1 MLCTESKN
9 GWTVFASHPED
20 CSKFFICHGLRAF
33 PIDCA
38 AGTLFDKNLKIC
50 NHAYLVDCK
59 KEPLKTTTETI
70 KITKET
76 SKTTTELTTTATEST
91 TTTTDPTTTTTKSAM
106 TIAKATTTITQPTTT
121 FTESTTTT
129 TVSTTTTTDPTTTTT
144 KSAMTIAEPT
154 TTTTEPTTTMTESTT
169 TITKPTTNNTE
180 PTETIETTGPL
191 PPCKLDIRFDYP
203 ESDITFDTEKCEP
216 TTTTTTESTMTT
228 TKSTAATKEPT
239 TTTIAKTTVTEKA
252 KIEFQEQS
260 LPPCP
265 DESLEASLD
274 SNDYDNDSVP
284 TSWVRQGIM
293 PLPGIT
299 CKANKL
305 PPCPKEDSFDLRSGQ
320 IHAKIQVIRCHENGK
335 IMTLMVGDILSKAIS
350 NFVAEMKI
358 SIPDEVIVDIE
369 TVTGLAEPKINV
381 GLSSIEGTISASVK
395 LRGDSKQTVKFQVS
409 VPKLLGLIPSI
420 NNEALSEIITEKLK
434 TISENIAFL
443 EKLAAEDMTKISL
456 SEIITNAVILNIK
469 QGKSSESTEKL
480 KFNIEFQ
487 ENIEYPEVEIKAGTP
502 ETETNSGEVEDVSE
516 IPCQCQSYKT
526 CAWSKKLVK
535 MASGVEKSSPAWTS
549 YKVFIQDKQCDFEK
563 QNVYCCGK
571 NGTYPTSDELLKLK
585 GGNAGERVKP
595 KERQINVRVP
605 GKNQTIKF
613 QVDVPRKCFDESSSN
628 PKTPSSCIDFS
639 IDNLS
644 LVDIIKMK
652 LEEALV
658 SKSLLDNL
666 ANQETKQVTL
676 AEVIANSV
684 AIYLGQNQET
694 DANKLDIQIDTMTG
708 QKFPEIVIK
717 QGGSENELLSDVKI
731 PGAIKVNLTFQVQI
745 PKIPENIDQLVSDIT
760 NTFSEMADNSNTYF
774 DNRNNLLASVFR
786 EEELLDK
793 MKTPLPP
800 CEIDIRSGLLELDNC
815 DPNLPN
821 LLANQRDSEK
831 IDYNNIDN
839 PVIPVFV
846 KELGT
851 DDEINT
857 TKPPCVDIRSL
868 WSELD
873 NCDPNLPNSFEDFDS
888 EIFGDYRENLLPPLV
903 SMNAELDET
912 FQEEDSFAEDLSK
925 VDYYAYEYLIN

>member
-1 MLCTESKN
+1 
-9 GWTVFASHPED
+9 
-20 CSKFFICHGLRAF
+20 
-33 PIDCA
+33 
-38 AGTLFDKNLKIC
+38 
-50 NHAYLVDCK
+50 
-59 KEPLKTTTETI
+59 
-70 KITKET
+70 
-76 SKTTTELTTTATEST
+76 
-91 TTTTDPTTTTTKSAM
+91 
-106 TIAKATTTITQPTTT
+106 
-121 FTESTTTT
+121 
-129 TVSTTTTTDPTTTTT
+129 
-144 KSAMTIAEPT
+144 
-154 TTTTEPTTTMTESTT
+154 
-169 TITKPTTNNTE
+169 
-180 PTETIETTGPL
+180 
-191 PPCKLDIRFDYP
+191 
-203 ESDITFDTEKCEP
+203 
-216 TTTTTTESTMTT
+216 
-228 TKSTAATKEPT
+228 
-239 TTTIAKTTVTEKA
+239 
-252 KIEFQEQS
+252 
-260 LPPCP
+260 
-265 DESLEASLD
+265 
-274 SNDYDNDSVP
+274 
-284 TSWVRQGIM
+284 
-293 PLPGIT
+293 
-299 CKANKL
+299 
-305 PPCPKEDSFDLRSGQ
+305 
-320 IHAKIQVIRCHENGK
+320 
-335 IMTLMVGDILSKAIS
+335 
-350 NFVAEMKI
+350 MK
-358 SIPDEVIVDIE
+358 
-369 TVTGLAEPKINV
+369 
-381 GLSSIEGTISASVK
+381 
-395 LRGDSKQTVKFQVS
+395 
-409 VPKLLGLIPSI
+409 
-420 NNEALSEIITEKLK
+420 
-434 TISENIAFL
+434 
-443 EKLAAEDMTKISL
+443 KISL

-516 IPCQCQSYKT
+516 ISCQCQSFKT

-585 GGNAGERVKP
+585 GGNA
-595 KERQINVRVP
+595 KESQINVRVP

-613 QVDVPRKCFDESSSN
+613 QVDVPRRCVNESSSN
-628 PKTPSSCIDFS
+628 PKTLSIC

-644 LVDIIKMK
+644 LFDIIQMK

-658 SKSLLDNL
+658 SKSILDNL

-717 QGGSENELLSDVKI
+717 QGGSGNELLSDVKI
-731 PGAIKVNLTFQVQI
+731 PGAIKINLTFQVQI

-821 LLANQRDSEK
+821 LLANERDFEK

-839 PVIPVFV
+839 PMIPVLV
-846 KELGT
+846 EELRK
-851 DDEINT
+851 DEINT
-857 TKPPCVDIRSL
+857 TKPPCVDITSL

-873 NCDPNLPNSFEDFDS
+873 NCDPNLPNSAEAFDS
-888 EIFGDYRENLLPPLV
+888 EIFGDYRENLLQPLV
-903 SMNAELDET
+903 SMNVELDET
-912 FQEEDSFAEDLSK
+912 FQEEASFAEDLSK
-925 VDYYAYEYLIN
+925 VD

>member
-70 KITKET
+70 KMTKET

-121 FTESTTTT
+121 TTESTTTT

-154 TTTTEPTTTMTESTT
+154 TTTTEPTTTMTESST

-239 TTTIAKTTVTEKA
+239 TTTIAKTTVTDKA

-335 IMTLMVGDILSKAIS
+335 TMTLMVGDILSKAIS

-395 LRGDSKQTVKFQVS
+395 LQGDSKQIVKFQVS
-409 VPKLLGLIPSI
+409 IPKLSGVIPSI

-443 EKLAAEDMTKISL
+443 KKLAAEDMKKISL

-502 ETETNSGEVEDVSE
+502 GTEKNSGEVEDVSE

-585 GGNAGERVKP
+585 GENAGERVRP

-613 QVDVPRKCFDESSSN
+613 QVDVPRRCVNESSSN
-628 PKTPSSCIDFS
+628 PKTLSIC

-644 LVDIIKMK
+644 LFDIIKMK

-658 SKSLLDNL
+658 SKSILDNL

-717 QGGSENELLSDVKI
+717 QGGSGNELISVVKF
-731 PGAIKVNLTFQVQI
+731 PGAVKVNLTFQVQI
-745 PKIPENIDQLVSDIT
+745 PKIPENMDQLVSDIT
-760 NTFSEMADNSNTYF
+760 KSFDTFSEMEDDSKTIF

-786 EEELLDK
+786 EEELLDE

-839 PVIPVFV
+839 HVIPVLV
-846 KELGT
+846 EELIT
-851 DDEINT
+851 LDDINT
-857 TKPPCVDIRSL
+857 TKPPCVDIRSAV
-868 WSELD
+868 SELD
-873 NCDPNLPNSFEDFDS
+873 NCDPNLLNSIEDLNS
-888 EIFGDYRENLLPPLV
+888 EIFGDYKDNLLLPLV
-903 SMNAELDET
+903 SMKAELDET
-912 FQEEDSFAEDLSK
+912 FQEEASFAEDLSK
-925 VDYYAYEYLIN
+925 VDYYAYEYLIE

>member
-1 MLCTESKN
+1 M
-9 GWTVFASHPED
+9 
-20 CSKFFICHGLRAF
+20 
-33 PIDCA
+33 
-38 AGTLFDKNLKIC
+38 
-50 NHAYLVDCK
+50 
-59 KEPLKTTTETI
+59 
-70 KITKET
+70 
-76 SKTTTELTTTATEST
+76 
-91 TTTTDPTTTTTKSAM
+91 TTTKS
-106 TIAKATTTITQPTTT
+106 TTAI
-121 FTESTTTT
+121 
-129 TVSTTTTTDPTTTTT
+129 
-144 KSAMTIAEPT
+144 K
-154 TTTTEPTTTMTESTT
+154 
-169 TITKPTTNNTE
+169 
-180 PTETIETTGPL
+180 
-191 PPCKLDIRFDYP
+191 
-203 ESDITFDTEKCEP
+203 EP
-216 TTTTTTESTMTT
+216 TTTTTTI
-228 TKSTAATKEPT
+228 T
-239 TTTIAKTTVTEKA
+239 TTTTTVTKKA

-299 CKANKL
+299 CKANNL

-350 NFVAEMKI
+350 NFVAETKI
-358 SIPDEVIVDIE
+358 TIPDEVIVDIE

-381 GLSSIEGTISASVK
+381 EPSSIEGTISASVK
-395 LRGDSKQTVKFQVS
+395 LQGDSKQIVKFKVS
-409 VPKLLGLIPSI
+409 VLKLSGLIPSI

-443 EKLAAEDMTKISL
+443 EKLAAEDMKKISL

-469 QGKSSESTEKL
+469 QGKSSKTTEKL

-502 ETETNSGEVEDVSE
+502 ETETNFGEVEDVSE

-535 MASGVEKSSPAWTS
+535 MASDVEKSSPAWIS
-549 YKVFIQDKQCDFEK
+549 HKVFIQDKICDFEK

-585 GGNAGERVKP
+585 GGNAGERVRP
-595 KERQINVRVP
+595 KESQINVRVP

-613 QVDVPRKCFDESSSN
+613 QVDVPRKCFHESSSN
-628 PKTPSSCIDFS
+628 PKTQSSCIDFS

-644 LVDIIKMK
+644 LFDIIKMK

-694 DANKLDIQIDTMTG
+694 DANKLDIQIDTVKG

-717 QGGSENELLSDVKI
+717 PGSSVDELLSIVKF
-731 PGAIKVNLTFQVQI
+731 PGEIKINLTFHVQI

-760 NTFSEMADNSNTYF
+760 KSFNTVSEMAGNSNSYF
-774 DNRNNLLASVFR
+774 DNRNNLISPVLR
-786 EEELLDK
+786 EEELLDE
-793 MKTPLPP
+793 MKTPLAPS
-800 CEIDIRSGLLELDNC
+800 EKDLRSESLELDNW
-815 DPNLPN
+815 DPNLSN
-821 LLANQRDSEK
+821 SMVNQTET
-831 IDYNNIDN
+831 I
-839 PVIPVFV
+839 
-846 KELGT
+846 
-851 DDEINT
+851 
-857 TKPPCVDIRSL
+857 L
-868 WSELD
+868 WH
-873 NCDPNLPNSFEDFDS
+873 P
-888 EIFGDYRENLLPPLV
+888 Y
-903 SMNAELDET
+903 
-912 FQEEDSFAEDLSK
+912 
-925 VDYYAYEYLIN
+925 

>member
-1 MLCTESKN
+1 
-9 GWTVFASHPED
+9 
-20 CSKFFICHGLRAF
+20 
-33 PIDCA
+33 
-38 AGTLFDKNLKIC
+38 
-50 NHAYLVDCK
+50 
-59 KEPLKTTTETI
+59 
-70 KITKET
+70 
-76 SKTTTELTTTATEST
+76 
-91 TTTTDPTTTTTKSAM
+91 
-106 TIAKATTTITQPTTT
+106 
-121 FTESTTTT
+121 
-129 TVSTTTTTDPTTTTT
+129 
-144 KSAMTIAEPT
+144 
-154 TTTTEPTTTMTESTT
+154 
-169 TITKPTTNNTE
+169 
-180 PTETIETTGPL
+180 
-191 PPCKLDIRFDYP
+191 
-203 ESDITFDTEKCEP
+203 
-216 TTTTTTESTMTT
+216 
-228 TKSTAATKEPT
+228 
-239 TTTIAKTTVTEKA
+239 
-252 KIEFQEQS
+252 
-260 LPPCP
+260 
-265 DESLEASLD
+265 
-274 SNDYDNDSVP
+274 
-284 TSWVRQGIM
+284 
-293 PLPGIT
+293 
-299 CKANKL
+299 
-305 PPCPKEDSFDLRSGQ
+305 
-320 IHAKIQVIRCHENGK
+320 
-335 IMTLMVGDILSKAIS
+335 MTLMVGDILSKAIS

-358 SIPDEVIVDIE
+358 TIPDEVIVDIE

-395 LRGDSKQTVKFQVS
+395 LRGDSKQSVKFQVS

-420 NNEALSEIITEKLK
+420 NNEALSDIITEKLK

-443 EKLAAEDMTKISL
+443 EKLAAEDMKKISL

-469 QGKSSESTEKL
+469 QGKSSKSTEKL

-487 ENIEYPEVEIKAGTP
+487 ENIEYPEVEVKAVTP
-502 ETETNSGEVEDVSE
+502 ETERDSGEEEDISE
-516 IPCQCQSYKT
+516 ISCQCQSFKT
-526 CAWSKKLVK
+526 CPWSKKLVK
-535 MASGVEKSSPAWTS
+535 MASGVEQSSPAWTS
-549 YKVFIQDKQCDFEK
+549 YKVFIQDKLCDFEK

-585 GGNAGERVKP
+585 GGNA
-595 KERQINVRVP
+595 KESQINVRVP

-613 QVDVPRKCFDESSSN
+613 QVDVPRRCFNESTSN
-628 PKTPSSCIDFS
+628 PKTPSSCID
-639 IDNLS
+639 NLS
-644 LVDIIKMK
+644 LFDIIKMK
-652 LEEALV
+652 LGEALV
-658 SKSLLDNL
+658 SKSILDNL

-717 QGGSENELLSDVKI
+717 QGGSGNELISVVQF
-731 PGAIKVNLTFQVQI
+731 PGAVKVNLTFQVQI

-800 CEIDIRSGLLELDNC
+800 CEIDMRSGLLELDNC

-903 SMNAELDET
+903 SMNAEFD
-912 FQEEDSFAEDLSK
+912 
-925 VDYYAYEYLIN
+925 